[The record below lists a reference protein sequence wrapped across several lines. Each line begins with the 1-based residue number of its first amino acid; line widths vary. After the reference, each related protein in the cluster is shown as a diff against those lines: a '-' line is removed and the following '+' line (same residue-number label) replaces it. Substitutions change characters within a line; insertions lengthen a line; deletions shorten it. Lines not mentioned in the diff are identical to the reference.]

1 MVEDK
6 DFAVEAGKFSYGF
19 FKSFLNQEIDKL
31 ENFFSQ
37 NKVGFLPEG
46 CSYDNIRKAQKKTSF
61 KQLKYLI
68 GNHETIPIV
77 SIGIWINSLPEEE
90 QKKIAED
97 TRDEVYKEY
106 KRKGVSIL
114 NMAATGFMEAFIGQL
129 TSYSIRKD
137 ISKEELIDI
146 YEQALEDWEKIT
158 FFVQKTQSKEM
169 IATTIQ
175 SKLSQGA
182 AFIYVFASYS
192 AIQTTR
198 EAISGLEKESIIE
211 QFRYQLYEERLEP
224 LNNKIVWTFE
234 KNNQN

>member
-1 MVEDK
+1 MAEDK
-6 DFAVEAGKFSYGF
+6 DLAVEAGKFSYGF
-19 FKSFLNQEIDKL
+19 FKSFLDETKDKL

-46 CSYDNIRKAQKKTSF
+46 YSYANIRKAQKKTSF

-68 GNHETIPIV
+68 GNHETMPII

-97 TRDEVYKEY
+97 TRDEVYKKY
-106 KRKGVSIL
+106 KKRGVSIL
-114 NMAATGFMEAFIGQL
+114 NMAATGFMEAFIRQL
-129 TSYSIRKD
+129 TNYSLRKD

-169 IATTIQ
+169 IATTIK
-175 SKLSQGA
+175 SKLLQGA

-192 AIQTTR
+192 AIRTTK
-198 EAISGLEKESIIE
+198 EAISELEKENIIE
-211 QFRYQLYEERLEP
+211 QFWYQLYEEKLEP
-224 LNNKIVWTFE
+224 ENNKIVWTFE
-234 KNNQN
+234 KNS